1 MKVTKDKA
9 LIFSAAILIVFIIVT
24 EIQIFVDKIPNEALI
39 YSVFAT
45 FGLAETSLCAWIH
58 NTKKKNQN
66 EGNDDEEID

>member
-9 LIFSAAILIVFIIVT
+9 LIFSAVILIIFIIIT
-24 EIQIFVDKIPNEALI
+24 EIQVFTDKMPNDALI

-58 NTKKKNQN
+58 NNNKKNQN
-66 EGNDDEEID
+66 EGNDDE